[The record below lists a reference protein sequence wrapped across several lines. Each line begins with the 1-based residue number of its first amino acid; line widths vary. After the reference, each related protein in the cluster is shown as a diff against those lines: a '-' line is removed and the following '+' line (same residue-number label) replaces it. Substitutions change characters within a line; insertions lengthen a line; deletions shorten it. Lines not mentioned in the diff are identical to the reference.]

1 MTQRLDRIEPRRAA
15 RRAGKYPKTTPT
27 RAEKPKA
34 IRTIVGSTRN
44 GTFNRLVVN
53 QARPPLSPQQ
63 TCIAVNGRSIGTGF
77 THEHEMDKLVLLMI
91 LGMGSI

>member
-34 IRTIVGSTRN
+34 IRTIVG
-44 GTFNRLVVN
+44 GIAIEG
-53 QARPPLSPQQ
+53 AR
-63 TCIAVNGRSIGTGF
+63 
-77 THEHEMDKLVLLMI
+77 
-91 LGMGSI
+91 